1 MTTLLHAKKKK
12 SEFKTVHTTWS
23 WFFCK
28 IRERNKKLNPDVSDV
43 LIGAITDFCVLI
55 YVLQISF

>member
-1 MTTLLHAKKKK
+1 MTTLLHEKKK
-12 SEFKTVHTTWS
+12 SEFKTVYTTWS
-23 WFFCK
+23 WFFSK